1 MKFDIKTAVK
11 KFKNKDFLI
20 QFFVL
25 IAIIIG
31 LGFLIN
37 AFSNNREYYGNVSN
51 NNKLVYFHMNGCG
64 HCEKLTPEWNKFVSN
79 NANNYDCVF
88 EKIEANEAPSDIK
101 GYPTVVLIKSNNE
114 KKTFEDERTE
124 EGLKQFLD
132 KNL

>member
-51 NNKLVYFHMNGCG
+51 NNKLVYYYMNGCG
-64 HCEKLTPEWNKFVSN
+64 HCEKFTPKWNNFVSN
-79 NANNYDCVF
+79 NGSNYDCVF
-88 EKIEANEAPSDIK
+88 EKIEANNAPSDIK
-101 GYPTVVLIKSNNE
+101 GYPTIVLIKSNNE
-114 KKTFEDERTE
+114 KKTFEGDRTVQ
-124 EGLKQFLD
+124 GLKQFLD
-132 KNL
+132 ENL